1 MSALW
6 IAGLLLLAEPAALD
20 VQWEGEGFPTGR
32 VTLVRIRVTP
42 ASPPVVS
49 LSGALGTRPLV
60 VLPASADR
68 RQWLAL
74 ATVGIEQ
81 RIRPTQLHLE
91 ATLQEGQSVEWNKPV
106 PVVAAPYDERHLK
119 VSKKFVKPS
128 AAQRKRAAR
137 EARAMTKALD
147 TLTPARI
154 WRGSFA
160 RPTAGVETSP
170 FGTKRTYNDRKKSRH
185 MGLDLDGAVGVPV
198 VATNR
203 GRVVLAVE
211 RFYSGGTVVL
221 DHGQGVF
228 TLYFHMSRLDV
239 RLGEL
244 VEKGQGLGAVGATG
258 QVTGPHLHFAVKFG
272 DSYIDPARL
281 LTLDLSTDAEDTS
294 AKPDAA
300 PALPAPA
307 VPAPLT
313 RP

>member
-6 IAGLLLLAEPAALD
+6 IAGLLMLAEPAALD

-32 VTLVRIRVTP
+32 VTLVRIRVSP

-49 LSGALGTRPLV
+49 LSGVLGTRPLV

-68 RQWLAL
+68 RHWLAL

-81 RIRPTQLHLE
+81 RVRPTQLHLE
-91 ATLQEGQSVEWNKPV
+91 ATLQEGQSVEWKKPV

-137 EARAMTKALD
+137 EARAMAKALD
-147 TLTPARI
+147 TITPARL

-203 GRVVLAVE
+203 GRVVLAAE

-294 AKPDAA
+294 AEPPAA
-300 PALPAPA
+300 PAVA
-307 VPAPLT
+307 APLN

>member
-91 ATLQEGQSVEWNKPV
+91 ATLQEGQSVEWKKPV

-211 RFYSGGTVVL
+211 RFYSG
-221 DHGQGVF
+221 
-228 TLYFHMSRLDV
+228 
-239 RLGEL
+239 
-244 VEKGQGLGAVGATG
+244 
-258 QVTGPHLHFAVKFG
+258 
-272 DSYIDPARL
+272 
-281 LTLDLSTDAEDTS
+281 
-294 AKPDAA
+294 
-300 PALPAPA
+300 
-307 VPAPLT
+307 APLCST
-313 RP
+313 TAKGCSRCTSTCRASTCGSAIWWRRGRAWAPWAPRGR